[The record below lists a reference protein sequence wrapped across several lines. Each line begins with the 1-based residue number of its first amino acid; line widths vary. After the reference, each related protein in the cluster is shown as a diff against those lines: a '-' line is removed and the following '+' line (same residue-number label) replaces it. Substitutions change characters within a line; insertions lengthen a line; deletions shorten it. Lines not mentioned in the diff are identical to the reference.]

1 MKKWT
6 KFLSIF
12 TVCLLSLVLLTSC
25 QNKKNSNKTC
35 SVETEGVL
43 EIIHGEDE
51 KYQIKVGENVILFD
65 LDKDVLGIYK
75 DDKLYLNEAHIPVG
89 NDYEVIYK
97 TTEMPTINNKG
108 IFGDYFAG
116 WYQTDEFRNAAGNL
130 NNEVKLSDRIITL
143 EVAELDSDHILHAYF
158 ISFSDAII
166 VTVICMII
174 VFLMLILIMG
184 LVMLLKFVA
193 PKETTKSNEQKNNV
207 ENRKEVKKLKL
218 EDIKDEDMMVA
229 ALVATIDYHN
239 ETNEDVRVVSIKQI
253 G

>member
-1 MKKWT
+1 MKKLS
-6 KFLSIF
+6 KLLSIF

-25 QNKKNSNKTC
+25 QNKKNSDKAC
-35 SVETEGVL
+35 SVEVEGIL
-43 EIIHGEDE
+43 EISKDEDE
-51 KYQIKVGENVILFD
+51 KYQIKVGDIVVLSD

-75 DDKLYLNEAHIPVG
+75 DDKLYLNNALVPVA

-97 TTEMPTINNKG
+97 TTEMPKINNKS
-108 IFGDYFAG
+108 IFGPYFAG
-116 WYQTDEFRNAAGNL
+116 WYQTDEFRNAQGNL

-143 EVAELDSDHILHAYF
+143 EVAELDYDHILHAYF
-158 ISFSDAII
+158 ISFLDAII
-166 VTVICMII
+166 VTVICMLI

-207 ENRKEVKKLKL
+207 ENTKEVKKLKL